1 MSDEPKTSADAIT
14 KNELLQRALAMV
26 RRLARRLCG
35 RHPDGD
41 YDDLVQ
47 IGPEVAAK
55 LIDKYD
61 PALNDSFE
69 GYAWLRVRGA
79 MKDRLRRKPLPAIE
93 PWRAAMQ
100 EAGGEIAEASHDEG
114 DVLKDTDAVTQG
126 HIDDAAGGVAAGMA
140 FVFFERERAARVTG
154 VEAFLAREEYVSTM
168 SALDE
173 AFALLSEYHAQI
185 IDLRWRKDLDF
196 DAIARALNV
205 SSPTAHRHHA
215 QAFKRLAALL
225 GARGINRAPPLDGAH
240 EQPGW

>member
-1 MSDEPKTSADAIT
+1 VSDEPKASVDAAA
-14 KNELLQRALAMV
+14 KNELLQKALAMV

-47 IGPEVAAK
+47 IGSEVAMK
-55 LIDKYD
+55 LIDQYD

-93 PWRAAMQ
+93 PWRAAM
-100 EAGGEIAEASHDEG
+100 ERAAGEIAEALHDEG
-114 DVLKDTDAVTQG
+114 DVLKDTDATTQG
-126 HIDDAAGGVAAGMA
+126 HIDAAAGGIAAGMA
-140 FVFFERERAARVTG
+140 FAFFERERAARPTG

-168 SALDE
+168 GALDE
-173 AFALLSEYHAQI
+173 AFALLSEYHARI
-185 IDLRWRKDLDF
+185 IDLRWRENLDF
-196 DAIARALNV
+196 DAIARTLNV

-215 QAFKRLAALL
+215 QAFKRLGSLL
-225 GARGINRAPPLDGAH
+225 HARGVDRAPPLDGRF